1 MESNPEIDQ
10 IQRELA
16 ILRDRYALYGRCA
29 RMLRGFFIYLMP
41 VVALACALGAF
52 QFDSAYGLF
61 LLAVVLVVA
70 AIAALSMG
78 AYGIRWIDVAS
89 QYGFPGRD
97 LGIFNPYFFYP
108 DAGPA
113 PRSDAEFL
121 ERQIADRE
129 KRLSELESASYSPH

>member
-1 MESNPEIDQ
+1 MENNPEIDQ

-16 ILRDRYALYGRCA
+16 LLRGRYALYGWWA
-29 RMLRGFFIYLMP
+29 RILRGFFIYLMP
-41 VVALACALGAF
+41 VVALGCALGAF
-52 QFDSAYGLF
+52 LFDSAYGLF
-61 LLAVVLVVA
+61 LLGMGLVVA
-70 AIAALSMG
+70 AIAALSMESF
-78 AYGIRWIDVAS
+78 GIRWIDVAS

-108 DAGPA
+108 DAAPA

-129 KRLSELESASYSPH
+129 RRLSELESASYSPH